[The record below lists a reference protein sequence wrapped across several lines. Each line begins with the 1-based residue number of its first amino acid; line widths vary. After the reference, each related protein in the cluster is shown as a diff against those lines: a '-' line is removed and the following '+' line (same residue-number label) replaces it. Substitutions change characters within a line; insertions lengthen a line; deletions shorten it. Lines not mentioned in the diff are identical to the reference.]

1 MCICWR
7 FIHTCNKDGEKN
19 PEINQLK
26 KSTLTETNN
35 QIPKLRVVVV
45 LLVLAY
51 GDKQLCIV
59 HVVSLVAGAGNQKK
73 RVKNI
78 CCTSL
83 VYRRNTGPEN
93 YGWQRTNNKEDNQF

>member
-1 MCICWR
+1 M
-7 FIHTCNKDGEKN
+7 
-19 PEINQLK
+19 
-26 KSTLTETNN
+26 
-35 QIPKLRVVVV
+35 
-45 LLVLAY
+45 